1 MTIEI
6 LPTGNFM
13 NIRKSLILQGKLAF
27 LGIVTKIWYRLVNF
41 EENPAVERFSGN

>member
-1 MTIEI
+1 MLTEI
-6 LPTGNFM
+6 LPTEYFM
-13 NIRKSLILQGKLAF
+13 DVRKSLILQGNLSF